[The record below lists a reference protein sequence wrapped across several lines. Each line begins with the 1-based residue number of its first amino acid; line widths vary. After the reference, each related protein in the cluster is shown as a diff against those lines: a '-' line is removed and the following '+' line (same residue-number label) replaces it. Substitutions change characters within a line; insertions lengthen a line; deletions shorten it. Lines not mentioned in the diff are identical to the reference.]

1 MSSKPLVN
9 QLGTIKNV
17 TFLGFTPTGAWG
29 ELIDNSNDAGAKEV
43 RIGLRKWTDE
53 DGNTHNGY
61 YIADDASG
69 MNKEKLSDSCILNN
83 PQEEGSFDDKSG
95 RFGLGG
101 SAALIVISKR
111 TGGVIEKITRSSE
124 SRKLLAVEVDY
135 NKDKSCPSAHEA
147 SRRQEELWSHLSI
160 RQDGTG
166 TLIIGEVDEE
176 TYLEIHRLMIDKSI
190 DGLSWYIATTFR
202 HKIEAGLTIGIKHYA
217 DNSAAS
223 AATRVIRPF
232 SPSGSLDDPR
242 VTRMSHDIL
251 ILKDKTTSEI
261 KFAVRDGSDDLCVRS
276 LPLNTKAKLN
286 TKWIS
291 LLLASYYVVGVVQTN
306 LAFSALWDK
315 IHTEQI
321 RKEFDKG
328 NLTNFKE
335 KTIVRQYIRS
345 GRCVKS
351 IPTPKRKQGD
361 KSAYP
366 FYENI
371 NQDVIMP
378 ATEMSDELFGTQVN
392 KSQLDE
398 NNIHQEL
405 KKLMDHLSN
414 VFSDNLWKKH
424 IPESQRKKKSKSD
437 DATSGASD
445 DDIASSASPVP
456 PVPPVPPAAGGGG
469 AAAVAKAQQAQQA
482 QQAQAG
488 GGAAKPSPLAKKLP
502 LTPLQIT
509 AEPTPAPAPKQSQ
522 PQPPS
527 PPASPSIPPLISLV
541 PLDML
546 SSSSLL
552 SPPTTTPSREVQV
565 AFKEVAEMLVDNK
578 ITTEEAISLFN
589 EVKNDGAEEMQT
601 LLPPLVEILKAQV
614 GMLKTQ
620 TAQMALVE
628 ILKAQV
634 ETLEIQLAQM
644 ARE

>member
-111 TGGVIEKITRSSE
+111 TGGVVEKITRSSE

-160 RQDGTG
+160 RRDETG

-217 DNSAAS
+217 DDSAAS

-445 DDIASSASPVP
+445 DDIASSASPVH
-456 PVPPVPPAAGGGG
+456 PVPPVPPAAAGGGG
-469 AAAVAKAQQAQQA
+469 AAAVAKA

-509 AEPTPAPAPKQSQ
+509 AEPTPAPAPSTKQKPVTPKTKQ
-522 PQPPS
+522 AIPQTPS
-527 PPASPSIPPLISLV
+527 PPASPSLPSLV
-541 PLDML
+541 AISHSHSQSLIPLE
-546 SSSSLL
+546 L
-552 SPPTTTPSREVQV
+552 SPRDDASTTISATTAAATTTPSRELQV
-565 AFKEVAEMLVDNK
+565 ALLAMEFILSPEDQAAFK
-578 ITTEEAISLFN
+578 
-589 EVKNDGAEEMQT
+589 
-601 LLPPLVEILKAQV
+601 LKLQ
-614 GMLKTQ
+614 
-620 TAQMALVE
+620 
-628 ILKAQV
+628 
-634 ETLEIQLAQM
+634 ETFGVSI
-644 ARE
+644 

>member
-17 TFLGFTPTGAWG
+17 ASLGFTPTGAWG

-111 TGGVIEKITRSSE
+111 TGVIEKITRSSE

-147 SRRQEELWSHLSI
+147 SRRQEELWSNLSI
-160 RQDGTG
+160 RPDGTG
-166 TLIIGEVDEE
+166 ALITGEVDEE
-176 TYLEIHRLMIDKSI
+176 TYSGLALLMSDTTIH
-190 DGLSWYIATTFR
+190 GLRWFIATTFHR
-202 HKIEAGLTIGIKHYA
+202 KIDAGLTIGIKHYA
-217 DNSAAS
+217 DDSATD
-223 AATRVIRPF
+223 AATHVICPF
-232 SPSGSLDDPR
+232 NPSGSLDDPR

-261 KFAVRDGSDDLCVRS
+261 KFAVRGGNDDECVPS
-276 LPLNTKAKLN
+276 LPEKTKPKLN

-291 LLLASYYVVGVVQTN
+291 LSLASYNLVGVVRTN
-306 LAFSALWDK
+306 LAYSALWDK

-345 GRCVKS
+345 SRCVKS

-366 FYENI
+366 FYENV

-398 NNIHQEL
+398 NNIHPEL
-405 KKLMDHLSN
+405 KKLIDYLSN

-456 PVPPVPPAAGGGG
+456 LVPPAAAT
-469 AAAVAKAQQAQQA
+469 AAAPPPLAAKAKTQQA

-488 GGAAKPSPLAKKLP
+488 GGAAKPSPSPSPLAKKLP

-552 SPPTTTPSREVQV
+552 SPPTTNPSRELQV
-565 AFKEVAEMLVDNK
+565 ALLAMEFIMSPEDQAAFK
-578 ITTEEAISLFN
+578 
-589 EVKNDGAEEMQT
+589 
-601 LLPPLVEILKAQV
+601 LKLQ
-614 GMLKTQ
+614 
-620 TAQMALVE
+620 
-628 ILKAQV
+628 
-634 ETLEIQLAQM
+634 ETFGVSI
-644 ARE
+644 

>member
-9 QLGTIKNV
+9 QVGTIKNV

-43 RIGLRKWTDE
+43 IIGLCKWTDE

-101 SAALIVISKR
+101 SAALIIISKR

-147 SRRQEELWSHLSI
+147 SRRQEELWSRLSI
-160 RQDGTG
+160 RPDGTG

-176 TYLEIHRLMIDKSI
+176 TYSGLALLMSDITI
-190 DGLSWYIATTFR
+190 DGLIWFIATTF
-202 HKIEAGLTIGIKHYA
+202 HLKIDAGLTIGIKHYV
-217 DNSAAS
+217 DDAS
-223 AATRVIRPF
+223 TATRVICSF
-232 SPSGSLDDPR
+232 NPSGSLGDPR
-242 VTRMSHDIL
+242 VTRELHEIL
-251 ILKDKTTSEI
+251 ILKDKTTAEI
-261 KFAVRDGSDDLCVRS
+261 KFAVRGGNDDECVPS
-276 LPLNTKAKLN
+276 LPLNTKPKLN

-291 LLLASYYVVGVVQTN
+291 LSLASYNVVGVVQIN
-306 LAFSALWDK
+306 LAYSAFWEK
-315 IHTEQI
+315 IHAEQN

-335 KTIVRQYIRS
+335 KTIVRRYIRS

-366 FYENI
+366 FYENV
-371 NQDVIMP
+371 NQDVTMP

-398 NNIHQEL
+398 NNIHPEL
-405 KKLMDHLSN
+405 KKLIDHLSN
-414 VFSDNLWKKH
+414 MFSDNLWRKH

-437 DATSGASD
+437 DANSGASD
-445 DDIASSASPVP
+445 DAGYVFDDDVASSASPVP
-456 PVPPVPPAAGGGG
+456 PAPAAGGGG
-469 AAAVAKAQQAQQA
+469 AAT
-482 QQAQAG
+482 AG
-488 GGAAKPSPLAKKLP
+488 GGAARPSLLTKLP
-502 LTPLQIT
+502 LSPLQI
-509 AEPTPAPAPKQSQ
+509 PTPAPSTKQTPVTPKTKQAM
-522 PQPPS
+522 PQTPS
-527 PPASPSIPPLISLV
+527 PPASPSLPSLIAISHSHSQSQSLIA
-541 PLDML
+541 LE
-546 SSSSLL
+546 L
-552 SPPTTTPSREVQV
+552 SPRDDASTSTTAATTTPSREVQV
-565 AFKEVAEMLVDNK
+565 ALLAMEFIRSPEDQAAFK
-578 ITTEEAISLFN
+578 
-589 EVKNDGAEEMQT
+589 VKLQ
-601 LLPPLVEILKAQV
+601 
-614 GMLKTQ
+614 
-620 TAQMALVE
+620 
-628 ILKAQV
+628 
-634 ETLEIQLAQM
+634 ETFGVSI
-644 ARE
+644 